1 MHLSTFEAQW
11 AELNRALRMEDA
23 ERDAAIDPFF
33 VSTFLAVL
41 AMGLVSLT
49 FPRMTFASGCYYF
62 LQP

>member
-1 MHLSTFEAQW
+1 
-11 AELNRALRMEDA
+11 MEDA